1 MYQLRWERSIRDTW
15 EFQSIASSRGFSS
28 GEILKGLIRK
38 LHYEKPSWIEVSL
51 SWKTEHL
58 KDSELITSLLWEHV
72 IGIKL
77 S

>member
-1 MYQLRWERSIRDTW
+1 MYQLRWERSIGDTW
-15 EFQSIASSRGFSS
+15 EFQSIALSRDFSS

-38 LHYEKPSWIEVSL
+38 LHHEKLSWIGVSL
-51 SWKTEHL
+51 SWKTKHL

-72 IGIKL
+72 VGIRL